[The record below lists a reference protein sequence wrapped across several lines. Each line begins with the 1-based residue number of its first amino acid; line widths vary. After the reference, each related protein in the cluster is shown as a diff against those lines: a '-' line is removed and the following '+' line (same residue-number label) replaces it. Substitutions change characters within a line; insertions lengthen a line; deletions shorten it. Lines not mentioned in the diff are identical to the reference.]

1 MVILMVGQVD
11 LKMVYDDLSRFFLMV
26 NAYHGLHMMTKCV
39 YIYVDFQMEEWMVY
53 NVFFMVLE
61 LFFMMVLICV
71 FKMCLMKVY
80 RMFFNG
86 FIMIF

>member
-1 MVILMVGQVD
+1 MYI
-11 LKMVYDDLSRFFLMV
+11 
-26 NAYHGLHMMTKCV
+26 

-80 RMFFNG
+80 RMFFKG